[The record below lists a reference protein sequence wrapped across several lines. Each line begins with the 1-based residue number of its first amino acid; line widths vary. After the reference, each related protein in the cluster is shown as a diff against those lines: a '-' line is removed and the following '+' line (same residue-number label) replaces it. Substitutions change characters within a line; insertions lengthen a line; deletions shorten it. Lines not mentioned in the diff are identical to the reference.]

1 MAPMT
6 TSFCPSCGAEYE
18 ARVATCSECGVA
30 IDDDGEDEPVL
41 VYEMEGWEPEE
52 RSALDRLLDAEG
64 VPHRWEGDELVVPEG
79 SEAQVDDLMDE
90 VEYPDALEPAEGG
103 EDDEAVY
110 AVISDLFVA
119 ADRVTAEQFVD
130 VELAG
135 DLAVASAAAVS
146 TPPPFG
152 IEPAAWAQV
161 QEMSEAIVAEIEA
174 GADDEVIVRDAATL
188 RDLLR
193 RFV

>member
-1 MAPMT
+1 MT
-6 TSFCPSCGAEYE
+6 TSLCPSCGAEYE
-18 ARVATCSECGVA
+18 PGVATCSECGVA
-30 IDDDGEDEPVL
+30 LDEGADEEAVL

-90 VEYPDALEPAEGG
+90 IEYPDALEPAEQDD
-103 EDDEAVY
+103 DDEAVY
-110 AVISDLFVA
+110 SVISDLFVA
-119 ADRVTAEQFVD
+119 ADRVSAEQFVD
-130 VELAG
+130 VDLAGELAT
-135 DLAVASAAAVS
+135 ASAAASS
-146 TPPPFG
+146 TPAPFG
-152 IEPAAWAQV
+152 IEAAAWAQV
-161 QEMSEAIVAEIEA
+161 QQMSEAIVAEIEA

-188 RDLLR
+188 RDVLR

>member
-1 MAPMT
+1 MT

-18 ARVATCSECGVA
+18 EGVATCSECGVVLG
-30 IDDDGEDEPVL
+30 DDASDSVL

-64 VPHRWEGDELVVPEG
+64 VPHRWEGDELVVPEN

-90 VEYPDALEPAEGG
+90 IEYPDALEPAEAD
-103 EDDEAVY
+103 DDEAVY
-110 AVISDLFVA
+110 SVISDLFVA
-119 ADRVTAEQFVD
+119 ADRVSAEQFVD
-130 VELAG
+130 VDMAG
-135 DLAVASAAAVS
+135 DLAMASAAASS
-146 TPPPFG
+146 TPAPFG
-152 IEPAAWAQV
+152 IEAASWSQV
-161 QEMSEAIVAEIEA
+161 QQMSEAIVAEIEA

>member
-1 MAPMT
+1 MT
-6 TSFCPSCGAEYE
+6 TSLCPSCGAEYE
-18 ARVATCSECGVA
+18 PGVATCSECGVA
-30 IDDDGEDEPVL
+30 LDEGADEEPVL

-90 VEYPDALEPAEGG
+90 IEYPDALEPAEQDD
-103 EDDEAVY
+103 DDEAVY
-110 AVISDLFVA
+110 SVISDLFVA
-119 ADRVTAEQFVD
+119 ADRVSAEQFVD
-130 VELAG
+130 VDLAG
-135 DLAVASAAAVS
+135 DLAMASAAASS
-146 TPPPFG
+146 TPAPFG
-152 IEPAAWAQV
+152 IEAAAWAQV
-161 QEMSEAIVAEIEA
+161 QQMSEAIVAEIEA

-188 RDLLR
+188 RDVLR